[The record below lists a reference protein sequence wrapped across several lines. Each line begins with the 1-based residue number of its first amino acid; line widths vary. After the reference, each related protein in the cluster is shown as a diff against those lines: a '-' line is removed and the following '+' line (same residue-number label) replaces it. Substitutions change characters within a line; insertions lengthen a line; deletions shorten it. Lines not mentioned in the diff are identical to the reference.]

1 MTKNDYVDIVKLIR
15 STEED
20 VLDLVYNQLLEEG
33 DIQSILKK
41 MDLVEEMIQEE
52 FVYGGTER

>member
-20 VLDLVYNQLLEEG
+20 VFDLVYNQLLEEG
-33 DIQSILKK
+33 DIKPIIKK
-41 MDLVEEMIQEE
+41 MELLEELIQEE